1 MSTRPLL
8 GVALTALLTLGLAST
23 ALAAGTPTPS
33 TTGTTAPAPAP
44 TGTAASTAPTPS
56 GTATAPA
63 PAPTGSAAAPAP
75 APSSS
80 PGATHPVAVG
90 GVLFV
95 SGVRTTYRPSWDP
108 IGGTLHVE
116 LTVRNATDQVVDA
129 SASIGAATLVG
140 VDLGNADSIAVQGLS
155 PGEVRTVGTDIKGVG
170 QWGPLRAHVTVTPP
184 ATLRGVALQ
193 PLTRDRWLLV
203 PPWYLVALLAA
214 VGLLWWVLRHYRLV
228 LALRATGSPRHRDHP
243 GAQAVVS

>member
-8 GVALTALLTLGLAST
+8 GVALTVLLTLGVGST
-23 ALAAGTPTPS
+23 ALASGSPTS
-33 TTGTTAPAPAP
+33 TAPAP
-44 TGTAASTAPTPS
+44 TSTAPT
-56 GTATAPA
+56 

-75 APSSS
+75 TPSST
-80 PGATHPVAVG
+80 PGATHPVSVG

-95 SGVRTTYRPSWDP
+95 SGVRTAYRPSWDP

-129 SASIGAATLVG
+129 SATIGAATLLG
-140 VDLGNADSIAVQGLS
+140 VDLGNADSIAVQGLG
-155 PGEVRTVGTDIKGVG
+155 PGEVRTVGTDIDGVG

-203 PPWYLVALLAA
+203 PPWYLVALLAT

-228 LALRATGSPRHRDHP
+228 LAPRATGSPRHRDHP
-243 GAQAVVS
+243 GAQAVAS